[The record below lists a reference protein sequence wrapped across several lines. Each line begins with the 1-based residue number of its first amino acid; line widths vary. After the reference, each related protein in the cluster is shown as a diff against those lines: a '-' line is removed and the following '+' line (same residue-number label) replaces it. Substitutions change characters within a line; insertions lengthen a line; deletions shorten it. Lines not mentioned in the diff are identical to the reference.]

1 MICHGRY
8 GLLYKCYGHELCM
21 DRREKAGGDLV
32 LTRFKKEP
40 THLIQEPSSTPQQYQ
55 QESYEVYDLTKFAS
69 GISVSP
75 EDTGVQ
81 HVFHVM
87 EKDAVASMVLAAD
100 TASDAER

>member
-1 MICHGRY
+1 M
-8 GLLYKCYGHELCM
+8 
-21 DRREKAGGDLV
+21 

-55 QESYEVYDLTKFAS
+55 KESYEVYDLTKFAS